1 MLCNARAALVD
12 EASVQLLDPP
22 PLDVLRRRLDS
33 LVAARSLRGLTP
45 QEDVEYAT
53 LVATETRLLREL

>member
-1 MLCNARAALVD
+1 VVD
-12 EASVQLLDPP
+12 ETAVQLLDSP

-45 QEDVEYAT
+45 QEDAEYAT

>member
-1 MLCNARAALVD
+1 
-12 EASVQLLDPP
+12 VQLLDPP

-53 LVATETRLLREL
+53 LVATEKRLLQDII